1 MNDPREW
8 NPYYVNSPYTMNP
21 EHRAFPWLYP
31 YGSQMNYWNLWDSPE
46 RMEDEMDTMRL
57 RELYQNSRLPPVLS
71 LTCLPRPGT
80 VYILQA
86 DL

>member
-1 MNDPREW
+1 MQVYALQWQILLFRHICNSKEVNGAHFMNNPREW

-46 RMEDEMDTMRL
+46 RMED
-57 RELYQNSRLPPVLS
+57 
-71 LTCLPRPGT
+71 
-80 VYILQA
+80 
-86 DL
+86 